1 MHLSLAAYCALPV
14 LAAESLQ
21 VQSREGLKYL
31 GKERQLV
38 TARFHTLMTLT

>member
-1 MHLSLAAYCALPV
+1 MHLSLVAYCALPV
-14 LAAESLQ
+14 LVAESLQ

-38 TARFHTLMTLT
+38 TVCFHTLVTPT